1 VHYRVGPGAT
11 MAAIQWLGGD
21 TMMTTEIE
29 PAREPR
35 ARRRALLMAASALLA
50 GLALPASVAQSPS
63 AAPIKLIVPFTPG
76 TGIDLIARQ
85 VGPKLSERLGRPV
98 IVDNRAGASGNLG
111 TEAVVR
117 AAPDGTTLLVTVNTL
132 VMNRA
137 LYPNLGF
144 DPLRDLE
151 PVTLTSWGQLLLVAT
166 PTSGITS
173 AQDLI
178 TRAKAKPG
186 ALNYGSPGN
195 GTPHHLAMELVKNQA
210 GVFITHIPYRGTGP
224 AVTDLLAGQIDVM
237 FLPIHVALQHVKA
250 GSLRALAISSD
261 KPHPL
266 LPDLPPLRE
275 LNLGNLDVD
284 MWYGVL
290 APKGTPKPLVER
302 LNSELKSILELPEV
316 RAAFQTQG
324 MTPAH
329 SSAQEFSVLI
339 ERDAARWAQVIK
351 AQRIRAD

>member
-1 VHYRVGPGAT
+1 
-11 MAAIQWLGGD
+11 
-21 TMMTTEIE
+21 MTTETE
-29 PAREPR
+29 QAPR
-35 ARRRALLMAASALLA
+35 PSALRRALAITTSALLTM
-50 GLALPASVAQSPS
+50 LAAPMSTAQTASTT
-63 AAPIKLIVPFTPG
+63 PIKLIVPFTPG

-98 IVDNRAGASGNLG
+98 IIDNRAGASGNLG

-117 AAPDGTTLLVTVNTL
+117 AAPDGTTLLVTVSTL

-137 LYPNLGF
+137 LYPNLAF
-144 DPLRDLE
+144 DPVRDLD
-151 PVTLTSWGQLLLVAT
+151 PVTLTSWGQLLLVAS
-166 PTSGITS
+166 PKSGITS

-178 TRAKAKPG
+178 ARAKARPG

-210 GVFITHIPYRGTGP
+210 QVFITHIPYRGTGP
-224 AVTDLLAGQIDVM
+224 AVTDLLGGQIDVM

-250 GSLRALAISSD
+250 GNLRALAISSN

-266 LPDLPPLRE
+266 LPDVPPLRE

-290 APKGTPKPLVER
+290 APKGTPKPLVDR
-302 LNSELKSILELPEV
+302 LNSELKSILALPEV
-316 RAAFQTQG
+316 RTAFEMQG

-329 SSAQEFSVLI
+329 SSAQEFAALI
-339 ERDAARWAQVIK
+339 ERDAARWSQVIK
-351 AQRIRAD
+351 AQHIRAD